1 MSVPAIEPGG
11 FTPYVPPTLE
21 PTTATA
27 TTGAET
33 TGAVAG
39 TAGVSGAAGATGAA
53 GAAGSSGADFAS
65 ILSGGLDRLQ
75 AVHDRADSLAVQ
87 AATGNLS
94 NLHDYTIAAT
104 EAQVTTQLTAA
115 VRNKALEAFTEIMRM
130 SI

>member
-11 FTPYVPPTLE
+11 FMPYLPPTVA
-21 PTTATA
+21 PTRTE
-27 TTGAET
+27 GAD
-33 TGAVAG
+33 AVAG
-39 TAGVSGAAGATGAA
+39 STGAA
-53 GAAGSSGADFAS
+53 GVAGPSGPSFADA
-65 ILSGGLDRLQ
+65 LSGGLERLQ
-75 AVHDRADSLAVQ
+75 SVHDRADGLAVQ

-104 EAQVTTQLTAA
+104 EAAVTTQLTTA